1 MRHPTGRASTVC
13 RTFEMTYAKRV
24 DNKLSINHALHRFT
38 VLFSTI
44 NYVHTEAQNFMENEK
59 WRVQS
64 EMFKGAGTVALVC
77 SSIDETSSLAS
88 VQ

>member
-1 MRHPTGRASTVC
+1 
-13 RTFEMTYAKRV
+13 V

-38 VLFSTI
+38 VLFSTF
-44 NYVHTEAQNFMENEK
+44 NYVHTEPQNFMEDEK
-59 WRVQS
+59 WKVQS
-64 EMFKGAGTVALVC
+64 EMFKAAGTVALVC